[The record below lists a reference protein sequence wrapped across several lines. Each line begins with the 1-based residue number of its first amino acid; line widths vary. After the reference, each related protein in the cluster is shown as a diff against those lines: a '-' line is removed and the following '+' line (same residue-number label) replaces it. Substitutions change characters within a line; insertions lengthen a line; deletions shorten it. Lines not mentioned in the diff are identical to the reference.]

1 MAVSYT
7 RQEILQVRPKVPQN
21 DVPNDDGILNN
32 RLPENEFRALKQLGL
47 LNRRP
52 TRRGC
57 RSGKL
62 VKERQMK
69 QQLQSLFDVND
80 EITITES
87 KAEINPNS
95 SIASSGTAITTSP
108 SSER

>member
-7 RQEILQVRPKVPQN
+7 RQEILQVRPRVPN
-21 DVPNDDGILNN
+21 VPNDISNS
-32 RLPENEFRALKQLGL
+32 RLPENEFLALKELGL

-62 VKERQMK
+62 VKERRMN
-69 QQLQSLFDVND
+69 QQLQRSLVNVNHND
-80 EITITES
+80 ELIKTEIKVDIDPDSSIITS
-87 KAEINPNS
+87 S
-95 SIASSGTAITTSP
+95 SIAIASP
-108 SSER
+108 SD